1 MKTGNIYYASD
12 KAIYDALLQRKFTN
26 VDLKELLLDRGIFM
40 ADSTPRDDI
49 ALYFSRLN
57 HDYFDHQKIASVL
70 SVANRKEK
78 TSVTYFSGIDEIS
91 DMESTIHR
99 VADNHNKLGNKA
111 EVVATKYG
119 YEIRLTYSAVDYN
132 KSEFKQVTLK
142 NATMSFEKVGNEVV
156 IRGPHNDTVGD
167 TKQSVLDLLQEKN
180 GDLEINNFDLSDI
193 PDAKTRTEFFQ
204 YLIDG
209 LADLS
214 VYDVSDASVNH
225 PSLADKDGDEP
236 DFHVRKVALSGK
248 RILNAPELGSLLKKG
263 FYTFKVRWQVFGGH
277 AKPDRYELEA
287 QFEDADACK
296 GFSYSILGRYAHKGI
311 GANTSEADYA
321 SSRKN
326 VSSFENTV
334 ISKKLEASAKDAIRR
349 IREKIEGQSGA
360 VSAMLEVS
368 NEEL

>member
-12 KAIYDALLQRKFTN
+12 KAICDALLQRKFTN

-40 ADSTPRDDI
+40 SESTPRDDV

-78 TSVTYFSGIDEIS
+78 TSVTYLAGIDEIS
-91 DMESTIHR
+91 DMESAIHKI
-99 VADNHNKLGNKA
+99 ADDHNELGNKA
-111 EVVATKYG
+111 EVVATKDG

-132 KSEFKQVTLK
+132 KSEFKQVSRK
-142 NATMSFEKVGNEVV
+142 NATISFEKVGDEVV
-156 IRGPHNDTVGD
+156 IRGPHNETVGD
-167 TKQSVLDLLQEKN
+167 TKKAVLDLVQEEK
-180 GDLEINNFDLSDI
+180 GDLEVNNFDLSDI

-225 PSLADKDGDEP
+225 PTLVEEDGDEP

-248 RILNAPELGSLLKKG
+248 RILNAPELDSLLKKG
-263 FYTFKVRWQVFGGH
+263 FYTFKVRWQVFGGY

-296 GFSYSILGRYAHKGI
+296 GFSYSVLGIYVHKGI
-311 GANTSEADYA
+311 GADVSEADYA

-326 VSSFENTV
+326 VSSLENTV
-334 ISKKLEASAKDAIRR
+334 ISKKLEASAKEAIRK
-349 IREKIEGQSGA
+349 IRKKIESQSEA
-360 VSAMLEVS
+360 VSAMLEGS
-368 NEEL
+368 DEKL